1 MLLLSSTAILNNSV
15 LNFSLPFF
23 LFLFQSHLFE
33 STPSL
38 VILSQPPS
46 HTRRGSPYVRRIWE
60 ELGVEAHLV
69 EKHGCLREENRPYWK
84 DPCLMQ
90 CVCAYWDVALK
101 PLQTISY
108 TPMSTHEWI
117 AVVKIFVDQLNTVIW
132 PSAVQYLC
140 FLLDRTWGTAA
151 GSGSHFLLCDW
162 GSFSINL
169 HHTDQKKPKIVSRK
183 KKDNCPIWYDLVA
196 LSGASWQTI
205 LYQLVIPIKKW
216 SGWFL

>member
-15 LNFSLPFF
+15 LNVALPFF
-23 LFLFQSHLFE
+23 LFLFQSRLSG

-46 HTRRGSPYVRRIWE
+46 HSRWGSPYVRRIWE

-69 EKHGCLREENRPYWK
+69 EKHGCLQEENRPYWK
-84 DPCLMQ
+84 NPCLLQ

-108 TPMSTHEWI
+108 TPMNIHEWI

-132 PSAVQYLC
+132 PSGAQYLC

-162 GSFSINL
+162 GPFSIKL
-169 HHTDQKKPKIVSRK
+169 TSHRPKKAQNCLPKKGR
-183 KKDNCPIWYDLVA
+183 
-196 LSGASWQTI
+196 
-205 LYQLVIPIKKW
+205 
-216 SGWFL
+216 